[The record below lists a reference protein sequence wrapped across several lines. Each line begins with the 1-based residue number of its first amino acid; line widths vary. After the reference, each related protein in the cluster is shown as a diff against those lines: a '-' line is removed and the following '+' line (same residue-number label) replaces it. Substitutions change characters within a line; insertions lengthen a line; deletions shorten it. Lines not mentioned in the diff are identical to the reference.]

1 MKCMKN
7 RKGAGPVDI
16 MFAFSVLMK
25 VEECFGEKSGIKTEY
40 ICENERIDR
49 CTSKAVKSKCGKTN
63 ICQRSR
69 I

>member
-1 MKCMKN
+1 MKCMEN

-25 VEECFGEKSGIKTEY
+25 VEACFGEKSGIKTEY

-49 CTSKAVKSKCGKTN
+49 CTSKAVMW
-63 ICQRSR
+63 
-69 I
+69 